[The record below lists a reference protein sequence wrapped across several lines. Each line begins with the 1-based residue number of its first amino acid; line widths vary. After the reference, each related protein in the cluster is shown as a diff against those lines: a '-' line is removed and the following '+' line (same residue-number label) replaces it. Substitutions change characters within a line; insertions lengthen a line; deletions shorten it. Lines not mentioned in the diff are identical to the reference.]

1 MVGEHLPQ
9 QRQQRFVGDN
19 ALPRRLQPAHAGI
32 FQLGGEHLAQH
43 VLPWIE
49 LEQITNHL
57 ILQVGKL
64 AFFAETNIFDV
75 EELGRHARFC
85 GAVL

>member
-9 QRQQRFVGDN
+9 QRQQRFVGDD
-19 ALPRRLQPAHAGI
+19 ALPGRLQPAHACI

-43 VLPWIE
+43 VFPRIE

-64 AFFAETNIFDV
+64 AFFTQSNVFDV
-75 EELGRHARFC
+75 EKLSSHARFC